1 MSLSPTAAD
10 RLAGIFSGFKEL
22 GLVER
27 DLHHQVLRET
37 LRANP
42 KYLGVW
48 AVWEPEALDGRDAEH
63 AGTPAHDTTGRF
75 LPVWHRRQG
84 DVRVEPNIACDEP
97 GLGAYYLLPT
107 RAKKSVVVGPYEYP
121 MGGTWTMIVT
131 LAAPIVVDGA
141 VLGATGVDFSLEA
154 LAAQVVAGP
163 TSQTVA
169 LVTAAET
176 DLRRHLIFLE
186 PDGRMAFATATAAAA
201 LGHFLGAPVRKGRS
215 LPPILQP
222 LLAGPRAAAPARTRP
237 PRRPELTLTTRG
249 RGLRVQFIRAGGG
262 GQPGLLLLEELPL
275 TSQTASLTPRER
287 EVMQWLAEG
296 KSNDEIGLILA
307 ISPHTV
313 KNHLDKIFKKL
324 GVDSRHAATVMWQ
337 RETGEG

>member
-1 MSLSPTAAD
+1 MALSPTAAD
-10 RLAGIFSGFKEL
+10 RLAGIFAGFKEL

-63 AGTPAHDTTGRF
+63 AGTPAHDATGRF

-84 DVRVEPNIACDEP
+84 DVRVEPNIACDQP

-107 RAKKSVVVGPYEYP
+107 RGKKSVVVGPYEYP
-121 MGGTWTMIVT
+121 MGGTWTLIVT
-131 LAAPIVVDGA
+131 LAAPIMVEGM

-163 TSQTVA
+163 TRQTMHLVA
-169 LVTAAET
+169 AVEA
-176 DLRRHLIFLE
+176 DLRRHLVFLD
-186 PDGRMAFATATAAAA
+186 PDGRIAFATEPAAAC
-201 LGHFLGAPVRKGRS
+201 LGSFVPIPVRKGRR
-215 LPPILQP
+215 LPESLQP
-222 LLAGPRAAAPARTRP
+222 LLATHPRSSSATTP
-237 PRRPELTLTTRG
+237 PRRPELTLRTKDQ
-249 RGLRVQFIRAGGG
+249 GLHIQCLRPGGG
-262 GQPGLLLLEELPL
+262 GAGLLLLEEHPL
-275 TSQTASLTPRER
+275 SRESAALTPRER

-296 KSNDEIGLILA
+296 KSNEEIGLILA
-307 ISPHTV
+307 ISAHTV

-337 RETGEG
+337 REAGGG

>member
-1 MSLSPTAAD
+1 MALSPTAAD
-10 RLAGIFSGFKEL
+10 RLAGIFSGLKEL

-48 AVWEPEALDGRDAEH
+48 AVWEPDALDGRDAEH

-75 LPVWHRRQG
+75 LPVWHRRLG
-84 DVRVEPNIACDEP
+84 EMRVEANVACDQP

-131 LAAPIVVDGA
+131 LAAPIVVEGA
-141 VLGATGVDFSLEA
+141 VLGAAGVDFSLEA

-163 TSQTVA
+163 TSQTLA

-176 DLRRHLIFLE
+176 DLRRHLVFLE
-186 PDGRMAFATATAAAA
+186 PSGRIAFATATAAASLA
-201 LGHFLGAPVRKGRS
+201 HFLGASVGKGRA
-215 LPPILQP
+215 LPPVLQP
-222 LLAGPRAAAPARTRP
+222 LFAGPRTSPPARP
-237 PRRPELTLTTRG
+237 AHLGG
-249 RGLRVQFIRAGGG
+249 R
-262 GQPGLLLLEELPL
+262 
-275 TSQTASLTPRER
+275 
-287 EVMQWLAEG
+287 
-296 KSNDEIGLILA
+296 N
-307 ISPHTV
+307 
-313 KNHLDKIFKKL
+313 
-324 GVDSRHAATVMWQ
+324 
-337 RETGEG
+337 

>member
-1 MSLSPTAAD
+1 MALSPTAAD

-48 AVWEPEALDGRDAEH
+48 AVWEPDALDGRDAEH
-63 AGTPAHDTTGRF
+63 AGTPAHDATGRF
-75 LPVWHRRQG
+75 LPVWHRRLG
-84 DVRVEPNIACDEP
+84 DVRVEPNIACDQP

-121 MGGTWTMIVT
+121 MGGTSTMIVT
-131 LAAPIVVDGA
+131 LAAPIMVDGT
-141 VLGATGVDFSLEA
+141 VLGAAGVDFSLEA

-169 LVTAAET
+169 LVTAVET
-176 DLRRHLIFLE
+176 DLRRHLVFLD
-186 PDGRMAFATATAAAA
+186 PDGLIAFATSTAAACLA
-201 LGHFLGAPVRKGRS
+201 AFADAPIRKGRR
-215 LPPILQP
+215 LPTALQP
-222 LLAGPRAAAPARTRP
+222 LLRSASSPSPSRP

-249 RGLRVQFIRAGGG
+249 HGLRVQFIQAGAHHR
-262 GQPGLLLLEELPL
+262 PGLLLLEELPL
-275 TSQTASLTPRER
+275 TPPTASLTPRER

-296 KSNDEIGLILA
+296 KSNEEISLILA
-307 ISPHTV
+307 ISAHTV

-324 GVDSRHAATVMWQ
+324 GVDSRHAASVMWR
-337 RETGEG
+337 REAGGK